1 MAKATKKEAGKSL
14 KAKNL
19 VRTIDQMSIARQISE
34 KLGYKISDILA
45 VVEEEQ
51 KLTMEYVKMGYK
63 VISGKVSR
71 KYFHERFYGK
81 DDD

>member
-34 KLGYKISDILA
+34 KLGYKILRHYSLLDTS
-45 VVEEEQ
+45 
-51 KLTMEYVKMGYK
+51 KRLTRQYSQSSTTPK
-63 VISGKVSR
+63 SLQTSTR
-71 KYFHERFYGK
+71 KSLRSTP
-81 DDD
+81 

>member
-14 KAKNL
+14 KAKNF

-45 VVEEEQ
+45 VVEED
-51 KLTMEYVKMGYK
+51 KSSNSSLSNFSNKMPLIFCISLTVHC
-63 VISGKVSR
+63 GK
-71 KYFHERFYGK
+71 
-81 DDD
+81 